1 MNMKVQII
9 LVVVFILY
17 RTSEGK
23 RVQENGDF
31 EFPGGVTDTDGV
43 IFGDNNAST
52 KLTTGST
59 PKNSASNF
67 KVTVTSN
74 AILACCIGWKIT
86 QNISHLKM

>member
-1 MNMKVQII
+1 MRLRKTLKVQII
-9 LVVVFILY
+9 FVMFFVLCH
-17 RTSEGK
+17 TSYGDE
-23 RVQENGDF
+23 VHENGDF

-59 PKNSASNF
+59 PKNSASNV

-86 QNISHLKM
+86 KNYF